1 MTQVKLDDVE
11 LPGELLDLLGRSRLS
26 TRDRAGQI
34 RTALAIHLF
43 IVYTSLRPFW
53 TNGRREALA
62 LRKRRPPPKGC
73 RQAGFRFGR
82 SMLRYDTALANLGAG
97 QSIAGS

>member
-43 IVYTSLRPFW
+43 IVGEVSL
-53 TNGRREALA
+53 GRAAELAGEPRAAFVALLKELGVPVVRYGMEQYEEDLRAIQA
-62 LRKRRPPPKGC
+62 LE
-73 RQAGFRFGR
+73 RQ
-82 SMLRYDTALANLGAG
+82 D
-97 QSIAGS
+97 